1 MVIAEAAS
9 GTETPSPPSVRLGAG
24 VVAGLVMGA
33 VTSVLQKYLDLPW
46 LSLVNAA
53 SPWLAPAFA
62 AAGAPRRR
70 PGTAAF
76 AGLAACLF
84 ELLGYYLTAAARVYC
99 GDGGRGI
106 LLFWT
111 GCAVVGGPV
120 FGLAGELWRRAS
132 SRARGLGKAELAA
145 AFLAEAWV
153 QYAWRLDDRVGAV
166 LFTVLGLGV
175 FARLGRREGHLA
187 AARWLLV
194 ALPLGMLAELLLG
207 LVYERSF

>member
-1 MVIAEAAS
+1 VTATTRD
-9 GTETPSPPSVRLGAG
+9 GGRTVVVRAG
-24 VVAGLVMGA
+24 VVVVLGLVTGA
-33 VTSVLQKYLDLPW
+33 LTSVLQKYLDLPW

-62 AAGAPRRR
+62 AGALQRR

-84 ELLGYYLTAAARVYC
+84 ELLGYYLTAAARGYF
-99 GDGGRGI
+99 GDGGRGV

-132 SRARGLGKAELAA
+132 SRARGLGTAVLAA

-153 QYAWRLDDRVGAV
+153 QYAWRLHYRGCAV

-175 FARLGRREGHLA
+175 FALLGRREGHLA
-187 AARWLLV
+187 AARWLLL
-194 ALPLGMLAELLLG
+194 ALPLGILAELLLG